1 MICSLLAGGGEM
13 SRRIQG
19 RDYNFEI
26 VSYNGGYLFCFY
38 IRAIC
43 KFTKRTSCINNLNPV
58 LSEFGISQT
67 NPKYVDSMWEVT
79 EKEAKRFVK
88 TAIGFI
94 SNPTFLSY
102 LEGKLD
108 EDRMEGEWERILEK
122 V

>member
-1 MICSLLAGGGEM
+1 MHRKI
-13 SRRIQG
+13 RG
-19 RDYNFEI
+19 RHYNFEI
-26 VSYNGGYLFCFY
+26 VSHNGGYLFCFH
-38 IRAIC
+38 IRATC
-43 KFTKRTSCINNLNPV
+43 KFTKRTSCINNLNSI

-79 EKEAKRFVK
+79 EREAKKFVK
-88 TAIGFI
+88 TTIGFL

-108 EDRMEGEWERILEK
+108 EDRMEGEWERILEE